1 MKINAKKIKRN
12 IFRLF
17 LFGFALAGFVFFVV
31 YVAMQFGWLN
41 VRGSVSERNSYFNIR
56 KDEKINDNYSLE
68 IVCQINVLNRYAP
81 LTSVNIYKNLIKGTK
96 DQIIVRMIE
105 TASFRF
111 KNDYSFTTEM
121 NRCKN
126 NNQKQDLKVLIS
138 AYNWADTD
146 QWALMKEVFTRDQEI
161 IKKAGQDA
169 EISPRLILSGVIG
182 EQFRFFSNRRE
193 SFKSYFEPLK
203 ILASLSNTSFGIAGL
218 KPKTI
223 GQIEDNLKNSKSP
236 FYLGSSF
243 EHIVDHKYG
252 VDIETER
259 MNRITNTKDP
269 YYSYLYVGLFMK
281 QIIGQWQK
289 AGFDIS
295 NRPEI
300 LATLYNLGFYFSVPK
315 ENPMPGGS
323 IITVNDVDYTFGDL
337 AYEFYYSGEL
347 SDIFPIE

>member
-1 MKINAKKIKRN
+1 ML
-12 IFRLF
+12 FR
-17 LFGFALAGFVFFVV
+17 
-31 YVAMQFGWLN
+31 
-41 VRGSVSERNSYFNIR
+41 S
-56 KDEKINDNYSLE
+56 
-68 IVCQINVLNRYAP
+68 
-81 LTSVNIYKNLIKGTK
+81 
-96 DQIIVRMIE
+96 
-105 TASFRF
+105 
-111 KNDYSFTTEM
+111 
-121 NRCKN
+121 
-126 NNQKQDLKVLIS
+126 
-138 AYNWADTD
+138 
-146 QWALMKEVFTRDQEI
+146 
-161 IKKAGQDA
+161 
-169 EISPRLILSGVIG
+169 
-182 EQFRFFSNRRE
+182 
-193 SFKSYFEPLK
+193 
-203 ILASLSNTSFGIAGL
+203 
-218 KPKTI
+218 
-223 GQIEDNLKNSKSP
+223 LKNSKSP